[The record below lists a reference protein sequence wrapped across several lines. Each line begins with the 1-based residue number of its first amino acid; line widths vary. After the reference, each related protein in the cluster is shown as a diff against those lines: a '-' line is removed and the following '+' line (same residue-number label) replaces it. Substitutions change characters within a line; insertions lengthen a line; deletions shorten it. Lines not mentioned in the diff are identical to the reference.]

1 MNLGRSQISTLKE
14 RVAEGGGKV
23 PSKLLASEVL
33 PAIPKRPPT
42 CRAPSGALVC
52 VGLCGFGGW
61 ASLCDYRDL
70 VSSNPRLGRFLSPS
84 YLPSEVSSLGLQ
96 TGFQEDRPSLVP
108 LHPQPQ
114 TDRLSE
120 GRSPLSPLKPPPT
133 SWDSVSD
140 PAGGVKHTG
149 TCPCVS
155 RDRLS
160 VPTSL
165 GLCPRQRHSCVIWWE
180 HVAVRVVNLDCGQE
194 KHACSGPW
202 FVSHG
207 WGADL
212 STVQFSA
219 VPGLVGTVS
228 RPEPPGSRGCP
239 WSALPALAL
248 WGRLLGLL
256 GAPDHSSSQESLFIF
271 FFFF

>member
-120 GRSPLSPLKPPPT
+120 GRSPLSPLKPPPPPAGILSQT
-133 SWDSVSD
+133 LQVGLSTQGRVHASPGTGSPCPPPWASVPDSVI
-140 PAGGVKHTG
+140 PV
-149 TCPCVS
+149 
-155 RDRLS
+155 
-160 VPTSL
+160 
-165 GLCPRQRHSCVIWWE
+165 
-180 HVAVRVVNLDCGQE
+180 
-194 KHACSGPW
+194 
-202 FVSHG
+202 
-207 WGADL
+207 
-212 STVQFSA
+212 
-219 VPGLVGTVS
+219 
-228 RPEPPGSRGCP
+228 
-239 WSALPALAL
+239 
-248 WGRLLGLL
+248 
-256 GAPDHSSSQESLFIF
+256 
-271 FFFF
+271 